1 MTSLNEKSFHFNK
14 SLKINFDGGD
24 LTNDAGLLLY
34 KEFDAKVGLS
44 NLISSVTLNDSVN
57 HHVHTN
63 DSVIMQKIYQ
73 HVAGYHADD
82 HADTLRY
89 DPALTTILD
98 KEALASQP
106 TMSRVNQL
114 FDNDVMKQL
123 QQVNETLNERY
134 QLIAPPENII
144 LDLDS
149 TNSATYGNQHGSAY
163 NTHYGENGYHPML
176 MFDGLTG
183 DCLQAELR
191 AGSVYTSRQVVR
203 FLGSTLTKY
212 RIRTPW
218 VTPLIRGDSGF
229 AVPELFELAEIK
241 EANYVIRLK
250 SNKRLTQQ
258 AEAYLDQIPKDILES
273 TQVFYHEFNYQA
285 KSWTRKRRVI
295 VKMERPADELLFRFT
310 FIVTTLSL
318 SPENIAKI
326 YFNRGTMENFI
337 KEGKLGFAFGQM
349 TSTEF
354 ERNACKLQIA
364 ILAYNLHNGFRR
376 LCLPKNMNTKLID
389 TIRLELIK
397 IAGKVVRSGRYI
409 TFKLSSHSLYQL
421 EFMKT
426 LKWIQMLPRFG

>member
-1 MTSLNEKSFHFNK
+1 MTSLNENTLHFNK

-34 KEFDAKVGLS
+34 REFDAKVGLS
-44 NLISSVTLNDSVN
+44 QLIQSLVHLDDPVNHHLHSNDSV
-57 HHVHTN
+57 V
-63 DSVIMQKIYQ
+63 MQKIYQ

-134 QLIAPPENII
+134 QLIAPPENIV

-203 FLGSTLTKY
+203 FLGPTLTKY
-212 RIRTPW
+212 RIPYA
-218 VTPLIRGDSGF
+218 LGYAS
-229 AVPELFELAEIK
+229 
-241 EANYVIRLK
+241 Y
-250 SNKRLTQQ
+250 
-258 AEAYLDQIPKDILES
+258 
-273 TQVFYHEFNYQA
+273 
-285 KSWTRKRRVI
+285 SWR
-295 VKMERPADELLFRFT
+295 
-310 FIVTTLSL
+310 
-318 SPENIAKI
+318 
-326 YFNRGTMENFI
+326 
-337 KEGKLGFAFGQM
+337 
-349 TSTEF
+349 
-354 ERNACKLQIA
+354 
-364 ILAYNLHNGFRR
+364 
-376 LCLPKNMNTKLID
+376 
-389 TIRLELIK
+389 
-397 IAGKVVRSGRYI
+397 
-409 TFKLSSHSLYQL
+409 
-421 EFMKT
+421 
-426 LKWIQMLPRFG
+426 